1 MSKKPEI
8 TPVPKTAAEIKQ
20 EKKENFVRVCEPRAG
35 KAIKAIGLVGL
46 CSSDNYIYSKE
57 QASAVVLALETAVKD
72 VKAKFAGEATK
83 AGGFKLP
90 TA

>member
-1 MSKKPEI
+1 MAKKSTSNEQTK
-8 TPVPKTAAEIKQ
+8 TPAEIKQ
-20 EKKENFVRVCEPRAG
+20 EKKDNFLRVCEPRAG

-72 VKAKFAGEATK
+72 VKAKFAGESAKT
-83 AGGFKLP
+83 AGFKLP